1 MNKKKRKKSHIFDG
15 GGKVYSPGQI
25 PTGWSG
31 GDSSIDTSDPSS
43 YIKENNG
50 GGNGSNFMSNASQIV
65 GFAGMFDSI
74 AQAGTAGL
82 DASRAG
88 VSNQSQTTVEGV
100 LGGQTGNHL
109 TNMWNTSAKT
119 REAIDDIYRKGN
131 VNYSLNSTDGI
142 LMQYD
147 DLGHIQHSNIDTRGK
162 ELEDFAFD
170 PASYLITRLTGLRK
184 TAAERQNEINDA
196 IDTANAQRDV
206 AFLNANINY
215 DKRRKANMM
224 YNYFDFGGPMFGMP
238 ITGASSYDIAKDNAL
253 TKQMQAQSKNST
265 SFNPIFNAPTTFAAG
280 GLLSNNF
287 TNGVTIIGNGGTH
300 ERNPHEGVPMGIAP
314 DGAPNLVEEGEAV
327 FNDYVFSN
335 RLRVPKA
342 VRNKYKLRGPKNMTF
357 AEAFI
362 KAQKESEER
371 ENDPISQNGLE
382 NIAMIL
388 ARTQEAIKGYNRAMR
403 GHKAAEGGHLY
414 SGEYDWSSFLTR
426 NLINN
431 KNYLASNNAAYIP
444 YRRGLAKDA
453 VRKDIEEAEG
463 YSSFTDFVYNNWD
476 APEVQ
481 EYLKQLDDLTGKKNI
496 EKGRDFFK
504 RMRTDGLEGYYHITP
519 GLLAMQQAAAST
531 PDYDIP
537 YYNEPTEG
545 EPSGPKGSLE
555 WFNGLGEQPVGEPG
569 TYLGTFGVEN
579 PVDIEAAAAE
589 EAKKVKPK
597 GDSTGGG
604 GNDNVT
610 GKATLGDLSK
620 LRYAD
625 ILANA
630 TAVGTD
636 LLGITNT
643 PTVFDEIGPFQPIT
657 FNPIGNYIPVT
668 HFDTNYEGNQEAQQA
683 AATRGAIMQST
694 APARW
699 ANLLAADYNAQMTH
713 GDLMRAAA
721 LQDYDR
727 AVQRETFNRGTD
739 QYNSEGALKAA
750 MANQDAKLK
759 YNQQALMQARLNDE
773 ASTMANAAKATNF
786 GNLAESISNLGRERD
801 YRNWVKY
808 LADAGVFGTMAAKG
822 GKIRKRKKGLTY

>member
-1 MNKKKRKKSHIFDG
+1 MNKKKRKNSHIFDG
-15 GGKVYSPGQI
+15 GG
-25 PTGWSG
+25 
-31 GDSSIDTSDPSS
+31 
-43 YIKENNG
+43 
-50 GGNGSNFMSNASQIV
+50 NFMSNASQIS
-65 GFAGMFDSI
+65 GIAGMFDSL
-74 AQAGTAGL
+74 AQAGTSGI
-82 DASRAG
+82 DASRSG
-88 VSNQSQTTVEGV
+88 VSDQSREVVEGI
-100 LGGQTGNHL
+100 LGGQTGSHL
-109 TNMWNTSAKT
+109 GNMFNTQAKT
-119 REAIDDIYRKGN
+119 REALDYISKQGN
-131 VNYSLNSTDGI
+131 VDYNLNSTDGI
-142 LMQYD
+142 LLQYD
-147 DLGHIQHSNIDTRGK
+147 NFGHLQHSNINTKGK
-162 ELEDFAFD
+162 ELEDFVFD
-170 PASYLITRLTGLRK
+170 PISYGITRLTGMRK

-196 IDTANAQRDV
+196 IDAANAQRDA

-265 SFNPIFNAPTTFAAG
+265 SFNPIFNAPSAFAAG
-280 GLLSNNF
+280 GLLSSNF
-287 TNGVTIIGNGGTH
+287 TNGVTIVGNGGTH
-300 ERNPHEGVPMGIAP
+300 ERNPHEGVPMGMAP
-314 DGAPNLVEEGEAV
+314 DGQPNLVEEGEAI

-403 GHKAAEGGHLY
+403 GHKAAEGGHVFVR
-414 SGEYDWSSFLTR
+414 GGKYDLSNLFGDSSYAAANLAGYLPYDRKMTR
-426 NLINN
+426 
-431 KNYLASNNAAYIP
+431 
-444 YRRGLAKDA
+444 
-453 VRKDIEEAEG
+453 EEVSALEKTPK
-463 YSSFTDFVYNNWD
+463 FQAWTDYVLNNWD
-476 APEVQ
+476 NPEVQ
-481 EYLKQLDDLTGKKNI
+481 SYLKELDRRGGNNKLFDAEGNPIAGAQEYFKEARTTGP
-496 EKGRDFFK
+496 
-504 RMRTDGLEGYYHITP
+504 MGYYHWTP
-519 GLLAMQQAAAST
+519 ELLRYEQMPSEPLGL
-531 PDYDIP
+531 
-537 YYNEPTEG
+537 PTEAQRAP
-545 EPSGPKGSLE
+545 ELIARPTAISP
-555 WFNGLGEQPVGEPG
+555 
-569 TYLGTFGVEN
+569 
-579 PVDIEAAAAE
+579 AE
-589 EAKKVKPK
+589 EVVKKPVIGDKNK
-597 GDSTGGG
+597 GDIDGGG
-604 GNDNVT
+604 SNNNVT

-630 TAVGTD
+630 TAFGTD

-683 AATRGAIMQST
+683 AATRDAIMQST

-699 ANLLAADYNAQMTH
+699 ANLLATDYNAQMTH

-721 LQDYDR
+721 MQDYER
-727 AVQRETFNRGTD
+727 GVQRETFNRGTD

-759 YNQQALMQARLNDE
+759 YNQQALMQARLNSE
-773 ASTMANAAKATNF
+773 ESTMASAAKAANF
-786 GNLAESISNLGRERD
+786 GNLAESISYLGRERD

>member
-1 MNKKKRKKSHIFDG
+1 
-15 GGKVYSPGQI
+15 
-25 PTGWSG
+25 
-31 GDSSIDTSDPSS
+31 
-43 YIKENNG
+43 
-50 GGNGSNFMSNASQIV
+50 MSNASQIV

-131 VNYSLNSTDGI
+131 VNYNLNSTDGI

-196 IDTANAQRDV
+196 IDTANAQRDA

-403 GHKAAEGGHLY
+403 GHKAAEGGHLFDGTGKSWIDYDRSLGDDFYNHIY
-414 SGEYDWSSFLTR
+414 SDESDYMKALKWLKQPENSAELNQLISDIRGGVYDNDVEKINGYDL
-426 NLINN
+426 NL
-431 KNYLASNNAAYIP
+431 
-444 YRRGLAKDA
+444 
-453 VRKDIEEAEG
+453 
-463 YSSFTDFVYNNWD
+463 NNWYRLATD
-476 APEVQ
+476 HKKGPVHNALIKWANQNQGKWNPAPIAAISSEPLGLPTEAQRAPELIARPTVVSSV
-481 EYLKQLDDLTGKKNI
+481 EEGKDDVDG
-496 EKGRDFFK
+496 GR
-504 RMRTDGLEGYYHITP
+504 
-519 GLLAMQQAAAST
+519 
-531 PDYDIP
+531 
-537 YYNEPTEG
+537 
-545 EPSGPKGSLE
+545 
-555 WFNGLGEQPVGEPG
+555 
-569 TYLGTFGVEN
+569 
-579 PVDIEAAAAE
+579 
-589 EAKKVKPK
+589 
-597 GDSTGGG
+597 
-604 GNDNVT
+604 GNNNVT

-786 GNLAESISNLGRERD
+786 GNLAESISNLGREKD

-808 LADAGVFGTMAAKG
+808 LADAGVFGTMTAKG

>member
-1 MNKKKRKKSHIFDG
+1 MNKKKRKNSHIFDG
-15 GGKVYSPGQI
+15 GG
-25 PTGWSG
+25 
-31 GDSSIDTSDPSS
+31 
-43 YIKENNG
+43 
-50 GGNGSNFMSNASQIV
+50 NFMSNASQIS
-65 GFAGMFDSI
+65 GIAGMFDSL
-74 AQAGTAGL
+74 AQAGTSGI
-82 DASRAG
+82 DASRSG
-88 VSNQSQTTVEGV
+88 VSDQSREVVEGI
-100 LGGQTGNHL
+100 LGGQTGSHL
-109 TNMWNTSAKT
+109 GNMFNTQAKT
-119 REAIDDIYRKGN
+119 REALDYIGKQGN
-131 VNYSLNSTDGI
+131 VDYNLNSTDGI
-142 LMQYD
+142 LLQYD
-147 DLGHIQHSNIDTRGK
+147 NFGHLQHSNINTKGK
-162 ELEDFAFD
+162 ELEDFVFD
-170 PASYLITRLTGLRK
+170 PISYGITRLTGMRK

-196 IDTANAQRDV
+196 IDAANAQRDA

-388 ARTQEAIKGYNRAMR
+388 ARTQEAIKGYNRAK
-403 GHKAAEGGHLY
+403 GHKAAEGGHVFVR
-414 SGEYDWSSFLTR
+414 GGKYDLSNLFGDSSYAAANLAGYLPYDRKMTR
-426 NLINN
+426 
-431 KNYLASNNAAYIP
+431 
-444 YRRGLAKDA
+444 
-453 VRKDIEEAEG
+453 EEVSALEKTPK
-463 YSSFTDFVYNNWD
+463 FQAWTDYVLNNWD
-476 APEVQ
+476 NPEVQ
-481 EYLKQLDDLTGKKNI
+481 SYLKELDRRGGNNKLFDAEGNPIAGAQEYFKEARTTGP
-496 EKGRDFFK
+496 
-504 RMRTDGLEGYYHITP
+504 MGYYHWTP
-519 GLLAMQQAAAST
+519 ELLRYEQMPSEPLGL
-531 PDYDIP
+531 P
-537 YYNEPTEG
+537 
-545 EPSGPKGSLE
+545 
-555 WFNGLGEQPVGEPG
+555 
-569 TYLGTFGVEN
+569 
-579 PVDIEAAAAE
+579 IEAQRAPELIARPTAISPAE
-589 EAKKVKPK
+589 EVVKKPVI
-597 GDSTGGG
+597 GDKNKDDVDGVS
-604 GNDNVT
+604 GNNNVT

-699 ANLLAADYNAQMTH
+699 ANLLAADYNGQIAH

-773 ASTMANAAKATNF
+773 ASTMASAAKAANF

>member
-1 MNKKKRKKSHIFDG
+1 MNKKKRKNSHIFDG
-15 GGKVYSPGQI
+15 GG
-25 PTGWSG
+25 
-31 GDSSIDTSDPSS
+31 
-43 YIKENNG
+43 
-50 GGNGSNFMSNASQIV
+50 NFMSNASQIV

-74 AQAGTAGL
+74 AQAGTAGI
-82 DASRAG
+82 DASRGG
-88 VSNQSQTTVEGV
+88 VSNQSQATVGGV

-109 TNMWNTSAKT
+109 TNMWNTTAKT

-131 VNYSLNSTDGI
+131 VDYNLNSTDGI

-147 DLGHIQHSNIDTRGK
+147 NLGHIQHSNINTKGK

-196 IDTANAQRDV
+196 IDVANAQRDA
-206 AFLNANINY
+206 AFINANINY

-265 SFNPIFNAPTTFAAG
+265 SFSPVFSAPTAFAAG

-287 TNGVTIIGNGGTH
+287 TNGVSIIGNGGTH
-300 ERNPHEGVPMGIAP
+300 EMNPHEGVPVGIAP
-314 DGAPNLVEEGEAV
+314 DGAPNLVEEGEAI

-335 RLRVPKA
+335 RLKVPKA
-342 VRNKYKLRGPKNMTF
+342 VRNKYKLRGPKDMTF

-388 ARTQEAIKGYNRAMR
+388 ARTQEAVKGYNRAK
-403 GHKAAEGGHLY
+403 GHKAAEGGHLFDGTGRSWIDYDRSLGDDFYNHIY
-414 SGEYDWSSFLTR
+414 SDESDYMKALKWLKQPENSAELNQLISDIRGGVYD
-426 NLINN
+426 NDVEKIN
-431 KNYLASNNAAYIP
+431 
-444 YRRGLAKDA
+444 
-453 VRKDIEEAEG
+453 G
-463 YSSFTDFVYNNWD
+463 YSLNLDNWYRLATDHKKGPVHNALIKWANQNQGKWNPAPIAAVSEPLGEAQR
-476 APEVQ
+476 APE
-481 EYLKQLDDLTGKKNI
+481 
-496 EKGRDFFK
+496 
-504 RMRTDGLEGYYHITP
+504 
-519 GLLAMQQAAAST
+519 LLAR
-531 PDYDIP
+531 
-537 YYNEPTEG
+537 PTVVS
-545 EPSGPKGSLE
+545 P
-555 WFNGLGEQPVGEPG
+555 
-569 TYLGTFGVEN
+569 
-579 PVDIEAAAAE
+579 AE
-589 EAKKVKPK
+589 EVVKKPVV
-597 GDSTGGG
+597 D
-604 GNDNVT
+604 DR
-610 GKATLGDLSK
+610 GKSDVDGSSGQFDWSK

-668 HFDTNYEGNQEAQQA
+668 HFDTNYETNQEAQQA
-683 AATRGAIMQST
+683 AATRNAIMQST

-699 ANLLAADYNAQMTH
+699 ANLLAADYNGQIAH
-713 GDLMRAAA
+713 GDLMRDAAM
-721 LQDYDR
+721 QDYER
-727 AVQRETFNRGTD
+727 GVQRETFNRGTD

-750 MANQDAKLK
+750 MANQDARLK

-773 ASTMANAAKATNF
+773 ASTMASAAKAANF
-786 GNLAESISNLGRERD
+786 SNLMDNISLIGREYNDRQD
-801 YRNWVKY
+801 RNWLIAK
-808 LADAGVFGTMAAKG
+808 GVLGNYSEDDLRNQLGFDERTIKNIKGKDYVGISANG
-822 GKIRKRKKGLTY
+822 GKIRRKKKGLTY

>member
-1 MNKKKRKKSHIFDG
+1 MNKRKSRKVHRFTG
-15 GGKVYSPGQI
+15 GGNIVSSA
-25 PTGWSG
+25 SG
-31 GDSSIDTSDPSS
+31 SLQPMANTVGIDTSDPES
-43 YIKENNG
+43 YRESTNTGAG
-50 GGNGSNFMSNASQIV
+50 GSGNFMSNASQIV

-196 IDTANAQRDV
+196 IDAANAQRDA

-403 GHKAAEGGHLY
+403 GHKAAEGGHVFVR
-414 SGEYDWSSFLTR
+414 GGKYDLSNLFGDSSYAAANLAGYLPYDRKMTR
-426 NLINN
+426 
-431 KNYLASNNAAYIP
+431 
-444 YRRGLAKDA
+444 
-453 VRKDIEEAEG
+453 EEVSALEKTPK
-463 YSSFTDFVYNNWD
+463 FQAWTDYVLNNWD
-476 APEVQ
+476 NPEVQ
-481 EYLKQLDDLTGKKNI
+481 SYLKELDRRGGNNKLFDAEGNPIAGAQEYFKEARTTGP
-496 EKGRDFFK
+496 
-504 RMRTDGLEGYYHITP
+504 MGYYHWTP
-519 GLLAMQQAAAST
+519 ELLRYEQMPSEPLGL
-531 PDYDIP
+531 
-537 YYNEPTEG
+537 PTEAQRAPELIVRPTVVG
-545 EPSGPKGSLE
+545 SVEEGKDDVDGGSGNNS
-555 WFNGLGEQPVGEPG
+555 
-569 TYLGTFGVEN
+569 
-579 PVDIEAAAAE
+579 
-589 EAKKVKPK
+589 
-597 GDSTGGG
+597 
-604 GNDNVT
+604 VT

-683 AATRGAIMQST
+683 AATRDAIMQST

-721 LQDYDR
+721 MQDYER
-727 AVQRETFNRGTD
+727 GVQRETFNRGTD

-773 ASTMANAAKATNF
+773 ASTMASAAKAANF

-822 GKIRKRKKGLTY
+822 GKIKKRKKGLTY

>member
-15 GGKVYSPGQI
+15 GGNIYAPGQT
-25 PTGWSG
+25 PTNWSANTVG
-31 GDSSIDTSDPSS
+31 LDTTDPAS
-43 YIKENNG
+43 YKGNSNG
-50 GGNGSNFMSNASQIV
+50 NSGSNFMSNATQIAS
-65 GFAGMFDSI
+65 FAGMFDSI
-74 AQAGTAGL
+74 AQAGTSGI

-88 VSNQSQTTVEGV
+88 VSDQSREVVEGV
-100 LGGQTGNHL
+100 LGGQTGSHL
-109 TNMWNTSAKT
+109 GNMFNTQAKT
-119 REAIDDIYRKGN
+119 REALNYIREQGN
-131 VNYSLNSTDGI
+131 ANYDLNSTDGI
-142 LMQYD
+142 LLQYD
-147 DLGHIQHSNIDTRGK
+147 NLGHLQHSNINTKGK
-162 ELEDFAFD
+162 ELEDFVFD
-170 PASYLITRLTGLRK
+170 PISYGITRLTGMRK

-196 IDTANAQRDV
+196 IDAANAQRDA

-388 ARTQEAIKGYNRAMR
+388 ARTQEAIKGYNRAK
-403 GHKAAEGGHLY
+403 GHKAAEGGHVFVR
-414 SGEYDWSSFLTR
+414 GGKYDLSNLFGDSSYAAANLAGYLPYDRKMTR
-426 NLINN
+426 
-431 KNYLASNNAAYIP
+431 
-444 YRRGLAKDA
+444 
-453 VRKDIEEAEG
+453 EEVSALEKTPK
-463 YSSFTDFVYNNWD
+463 FQAWTDYVLNNWD
-476 APEVQ
+476 NPEVQ
-481 EYLKQLDDLTGKKNI
+481 SYLKELDRRGGNNKLFDAEGNPIAGAQEYFKEARTTGP
-496 EKGRDFFK
+496 
-504 RMRTDGLEGYYHITP
+504 MGYYHWTPELLRYEQMPSEPLGLPIEAQKAPELMATSPITVNP
-519 GLLAMQQAAAST
+519 AST
-531 PDYDIP
+531 SPLNMAEINLNGIDTSNPASYI
-537 YYNEPTEG
+537 NNG
-545 EPSGPKGSLE
+545 NSGKID
-555 WFNGLGEQPVGEPG
+555 NGR
-569 TYLGTFGVEN
+569 
-579 PVDIEAAAAE
+579 
-589 EAKKVKPK
+589 
-597 GDSTGGG
+597 
-604 GNDNVT
+604 GNDGS

-683 AATRGAIMQST
+683 AAARGAIMQST

-721 LQDYDR
+721 MQDYER
-727 AVQRETFNRGTD
+727 GVQRETFNRGTD

-773 ASTMANAAKATNF
+773 ASTMASAAKAANF
-786 GNLAESISNLGRERD
+786 GNLAESISNLGREKD

>member
-1 MNKKKRKKSHIFDG
+1 MNKKKRKNSHIFDG
-15 GGKVYSPGQI
+15 GG
-25 PTGWSG
+25 
-31 GDSSIDTSDPSS
+31 
-43 YIKENNG
+43 
-50 GGNGSNFMSNASQIV
+50 NFMSNASQIS
-65 GFAGMFDSI
+65 GIAGMFDSL
-74 AQAGTAGL
+74 AQAGTSGI
-82 DASRAG
+82 DASRSG
-88 VSNQSQTTVEGV
+88 VSDQSREVVEGI
-100 LGGQTGNHL
+100 LGGQTGSHL
-109 TNMWNTSAKT
+109 GNMFNTQAKT
-119 REAIDDIYRKGN
+119 REALDYISKQGN
-131 VNYSLNSTDGI
+131 VDYNLNSTDGI
-142 LMQYD
+142 LLQYD
-147 DLGHIQHSNIDTRGK
+147 NFGHLQHSNINTKGK
-162 ELEDFAFD
+162 ELEDFVFD
-170 PASYLITRLTGLRK
+170 PISYGITRLTGMRK

-196 IDTANAQRDV
+196 IDAANAQRDA

-253 TKQMQAQSKNST
+253 TKQLQAQSKNST

-280 GLLSNNF
+280 GLLSSNF
-287 TNGVTIIGNGGTH
+287 TNGVTIVGNGGTH

-444 YRRGLAKDA
+444 YRRGLTKDA

-463 YSSFTDFVYNNWD
+463 YSSFTDFVYNNWNT
-476 APEVQ
+476 PEVRA
-481 EYLKQLDDLTGKKNI
+481 YLKQLDDLTGKNNI
-496 EKGRDFFK
+496 VKGRDFFK
-504 RMRTDGLEGYYHITP
+504 KMRTDGLEGYYHITP
-519 GLLAMQQAAAST
+519 GLLAMQQAATST

-579 PVDIEAAAAE
+579 PVDVEAAAAE

-597 GDSTGGG
+597 GDSTEGG
-604 GNDNVT
+604 GNNKVTGT
-610 GKATLGDLSK
+610 GKATLDDLSK

-683 AATRGAIMQST
+683 AATRDAIMQST

-721 LQDYDR
+721 MQDYER
-727 AVQRETFNRGTD
+727 GVQRETFNRGTD

-773 ASTMANAAKATNF
+773 ASTMASAAKAANF

-808 LADAGVFGTMAAKG
+808 LADAGVFGTMTAKG

>member
-1 MNKKKRKKSHIFDG
+1 MNKRKSRKVHRFTG
-15 GGKVYSPGQI
+15 GGNIVSSA
-25 PTGWSG
+25 SG
-31 GDSSIDTSDPSS
+31 SLQPMANTVGIDTSDPES
-43 YIKENNG
+43 YRESTNTGAG
-50 GGNGSNFMSNASQIV
+50 GSGNFMSNASQIV

-74 AQAGTAGL
+74 AQAGTAGI

-109 TNMWNTSAKT
+109 TNMWNTTAKT

-131 VNYSLNSTDGI
+131 VNYNLNSTDGI
-142 LMQYD
+142 LTQYD
-147 DLGHIQHSNIDTRGK
+147 NLGHIQHSNIDTRGK

-196 IDTANAQRDV
+196 IDAANAQRDA

-238 ITGASSYDIAKDNAL
+238 ITGAASYDIAKDNAL

-388 ARTQEAIKGYNRAMR
+388 ARTQEAIKGYNRAK
-403 GHKAAEGGHLY
+403 GHKAAEGGHVFVR
-414 SGEYDWSSFLTR
+414 GGKYDLSNLFGDSSYAAANLAGYLPYDRKMTR
-426 NLINN
+426 
-431 KNYLASNNAAYIP
+431 
-444 YRRGLAKDA
+444 
-453 VRKDIEEAEG
+453 EEVSALEKTPK
-463 YSSFTDFVYNNWD
+463 FQAWTDYVLNNWD
-476 APEVQ
+476 NPEVQ
-481 EYLKQLDDLTGKKNI
+481 SYLKELDRRGGNNKLFDAEGNPIAGAQEYFKEARTTGP
-496 EKGRDFFK
+496 
-504 RMRTDGLEGYYHITP
+504 MGYYHWTP
-519 GLLAMQQAAAST
+519 ELLRYEQMPSESLGL
-531 PDYDIP
+531 P
-537 YYNEPTEG
+537 
-545 EPSGPKGSLE
+545 
-555 WFNGLGEQPVGEPG
+555 
-569 TYLGTFGVEN
+569 
-579 PVDIEAAAAE
+579 IEAQRAPELIARPAAISPAE
-589 EAKKVKPK
+589 EVVKKPVIDDKNR
-597 GDSTGGG
+597 GDVDGGS
-604 GNDNVT
+604 GNNNVT

-683 AATRGAIMQST
+683 AATRDAIMQST

-773 ASTMANAAKATNF
+773 ASTMASAARAANF

>member
-1 MNKKKRKKSHIFDG
+1 MNKKKRKNSHIFDG
-15 GGKVYSPGQI
+15 GG
-25 PTGWSG
+25 
-31 GDSSIDTSDPSS
+31 
-43 YIKENNG
+43 
-50 GGNGSNFMSNASQIV
+50 NFMSNASQIS
-65 GFAGMFDSI
+65 GIAGMFDSL
-74 AQAGTAGL
+74 AQAGTSGI
-82 DASRAG
+82 DASRSG
-88 VSNQSQTTVEGV
+88 VSDQSREVVEGI
-100 LGGQTGNHL
+100 LGGQTGSHL
-109 TNMWNTSAKT
+109 GNMFNTQAKT
-119 REAIDDIYRKGN
+119 REALDYISKQGN
-131 VNYSLNSTDGI
+131 VDYNLNSTDGI
-142 LMQYD
+142 LLQYD
-147 DLGHIQHSNIDTRGK
+147 NFGHLQHSNINTKGK
-162 ELEDFAFD
+162 ELEDFVFD
-170 PASYLITRLTGLRK
+170 PISYGITRLTGMRK

-196 IDTANAQRDV
+196 IDAANAQRDA

-253 TKQMQAQSKNST
+253 TKQLQAQSKNST

-287 TNGVTIIGNGGTH
+287 TNGVTIVGNGGTH

-414 SGEYDWSSFLTR
+414 SGEYDWSSFLKR

-431 KNYLASNNAAYIP
+431 ENYLASNNAAYIP
-444 YRRGLAKDA
+444 YRRGLTKDA
-453 VRKDIEEAEG
+453 VRKDIEEVEG
-463 YSSFTDFVYNNWD
+463 YSSFTDFVYNNWNT
-476 APEVQ
+476 PEVQ
-481 EYLKQLDDLTGKKNI
+481 EYLRQLDTLTGKDNI
-496 EKGRDFFK
+496 VKGRDFFK
-504 RMRTDGLEGYYHITP
+504 KMRTDGLEGYYHITP
-519 GLLAMQQAAAST
+519 GLLAMQQAAASAEAQKAPELMAT
-531 PDYDIP
+531 SPITVNPASTAPLNMAEINLNGIDTSNPASYI
-537 YYNEPTEG
+537 NNG
-545 EPSGPKGSLE
+545 NSGKID
-555 WFNGLGEQPVGEPG
+555 NGR
-569 TYLGTFGVEN
+569 
-579 PVDIEAAAAE
+579 
-589 EAKKVKPK
+589 
-597 GDSTGGG
+597 
-604 GNDNVT
+604 GNDGS

-630 TAVGTD
+630 TAFGTD

-721 LQDYDR
+721 MQDYER
-727 AVQRETFNRGTD
+727 GVQRETFNRGTD

-773 ASTMANAAKATNF
+773 ASTMASAAKAANF

-808 LADAGVFGTMAAKG
+808 LADAGVFGTMTAKG

>member
-1 MNKKKRKKSHIFDG
+1 MNKRKSRKVHRFTG
-15 GGKVYSPGQI
+15 GGNIVSSA
-25 PTGWSG
+25 SG
-31 GDSSIDTSDPSS
+31 SLQPMANTVGIDTSDPES
-43 YIKENNG
+43 YRESTNTGAG
-50 GGNGSNFMSNASQIV
+50 GSGNFMSNASQIV

-74 AQAGTAGL
+74 AQAGTAGI

-109 TNMWNTSAKT
+109 TNMWNTTAKT

-131 VNYSLNSTDGI
+131 VNYNLNSTDGI
-142 LMQYD
+142 LTQYD
-147 DLGHIQHSNIDTRGK
+147 NLGHIQHSNIDTRGK

-196 IDTANAQRDV
+196 IDAANAQRDA

-253 TKQMQAQSKNST
+253 TKQIQAQSKNST

-403 GHKAAEGGHLY
+403 GHKAAEGGHVFVR
-414 SGEYDWSSFLTR
+414 GGKYDLSNLFGDSSYAAANLAGYLPYDRKMTR
-426 NLINN
+426 
-431 KNYLASNNAAYIP
+431 
-444 YRRGLAKDA
+444 
-453 VRKDIEEAEG
+453 EEVSALEKTPK
-463 YSSFTDFVYNNWD
+463 FQAWTDYVLNNWD
-476 APEVQ
+476 NPEVQ
-481 EYLKQLDDLTGKKNI
+481 SYLRELDRRGGNNKLFDAEGNPITGAQEYFKEARTTGP
-496 EKGRDFFK
+496 
-504 RMRTDGLEGYYHITP
+504 MGYYHWTP
-519 GLLAMQQAAAST
+519 ELLRYEQMPS
-531 PDYDIP
+531 
-537 YYNEPTEG
+537 ELLELPTEAQRAP
-545 EPSGPKGSLE
+545 ELMARPTVVSP
-555 WFNGLGEQPVGEPG
+555 
-569 TYLGTFGVEN
+569 
-579 PVDIEAAAAE
+579 AE
-589 EAKKVKPK
+589 EVVKKPVVDDNGK
-597 GDSTGGG
+597 SNIGGG
-604 GNDNVT
+604 SGQFDW
-610 GKATLGDLSK
+610 SK

-668 HFDTNYEGNQEAQQA
+668 HFDTNYEANQEAQQA
-683 AATRGAIMQST
+683 AATRNAIMQST

-699 ANLLAADYNAQMTH
+699 ANLLAADYNGQIAH
-713 GDLMRAAA
+713 GDLMRDAAM
-721 LQDYDR
+721 QDYER
-727 AVQRETFNRGTD
+727 GVQRETFNRGTD

-750 MANQDAKLK
+750 MANQDARLK
-759 YNQQALMQARLNDE
+759 YGQQALMQARLNDE
-773 ASTMANAAKATNF
+773 ASTMASAAKAANF
-786 GNLAESISNLGRERD
+786 SNLMENISLIGREYNDRQD
-801 YRNWVKY
+801 RNWLIAK
-808 LADAGVFGTMAAKG
+808 GVLGNYSEDDLRNQLGFDEDTIKNIKGKNYVGVQTANG
-822 GKIRKRKKGLTY
+822 GKIRRKKKGLTY